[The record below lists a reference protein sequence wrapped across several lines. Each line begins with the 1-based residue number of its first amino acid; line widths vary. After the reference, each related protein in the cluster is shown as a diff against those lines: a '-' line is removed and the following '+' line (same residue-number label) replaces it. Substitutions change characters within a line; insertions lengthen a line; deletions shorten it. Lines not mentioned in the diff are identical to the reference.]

1 MSNFELDNRISKI
14 VSEKLN
20 ALQEK
25 LVNME
30 KDTRANQVS
39 FSRVTEKQNEING
52 KLERDAKT
60 RDMMKELK
68 QQMLLQVSVST
79 FFIFILTVNCG

>member
-20 ALQEK
+20 FLQEK
-25 LVNME
+25 IIVME

-39 FSRVTEKQNEING
+39 FQRVTEKQNEIHG
-52 KLERDAKT
+52 KLERDAKA
-60 RDMMKELK
+60 RDLIKELK
-68 QQMLLQVSVST
+68 
-79 FFIFILTVNCG
+79 